1 MLPWSLLFEFDILL
15 GNAVTLLGYAV
26 FVCGIAVFVCGI
38 AASSS
43 SSSARPASHGSGAR
57 RMRDAV
63 A

>member
-1 MLPWSLLFEFDILL
+1 MLFEFDILL
-15 GNAVTLLGYAV
+15 GNAVTLLGY
-26 FVCGIAVFVCGI
+26 AVFVCGI